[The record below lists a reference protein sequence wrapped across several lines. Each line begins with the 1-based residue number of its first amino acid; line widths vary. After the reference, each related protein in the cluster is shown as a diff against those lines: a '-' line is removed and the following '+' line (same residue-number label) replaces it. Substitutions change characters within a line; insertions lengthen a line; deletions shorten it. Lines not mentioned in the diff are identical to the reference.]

1 MPVFELPLFAFPHDL
16 RLSYSST
23 IRFPLPVF
31 FTFVFTDAKGVH
43 MYAACLR
50 FYEIV
55 PQHELESIIHQVYG
69 PKRTLE
75 MVPGNA
81 VFCPKIICVVS
92 RMPFYR

>member
-1 MPVFELPLFAFPHDL
+1 
-16 RLSYSST
+16 
-23 IRFPLPVF
+23 
-31 FTFVFTDAKGVH
+31 

-69 PKRTLE
+69 PKRSLE
-75 MVPGNA
+75 IVPGNA

-92 RMPFYR
+92 RMPFYRCDLTFPRPHFIFHHLVLLVVALILVSLLC